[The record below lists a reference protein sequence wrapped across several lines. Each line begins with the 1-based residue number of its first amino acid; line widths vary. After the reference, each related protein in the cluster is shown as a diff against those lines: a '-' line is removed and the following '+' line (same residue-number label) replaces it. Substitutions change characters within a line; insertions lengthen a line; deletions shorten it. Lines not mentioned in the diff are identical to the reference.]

1 MIKSLK
7 GKRNFAARVVE
18 FPKSLL
24 ANSRKVACEQ
34 KLLENTANA
43 ITVFNTVIL
52 LKHTQ
57 KTVYRL
63 CIRKL

>member
-7 GKRNFAARVVE
+7 GKRNFASVITE
-18 FPKSLL
+18 FAKSLL
-24 ANSRKVACEQ
+24 ANSRKVPCEH
-34 KLLENTANA
+34 KLLANTVSA

-52 LKHTQ
+52 RTHTQ

-63 CIRKL
+63 CMR